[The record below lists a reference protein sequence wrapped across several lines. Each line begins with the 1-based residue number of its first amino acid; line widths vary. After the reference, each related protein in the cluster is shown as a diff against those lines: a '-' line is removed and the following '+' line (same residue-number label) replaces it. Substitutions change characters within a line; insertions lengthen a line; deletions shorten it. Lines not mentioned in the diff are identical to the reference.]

1 MLSSGSDAMGIY
13 AFFVGNLG
21 AFGIYIDLGG
31 GGGSWIKLAFNC
43 RSKFTPKYCTA

>member
-31 GGGSWIKLAFNC
+31 GVGGGGGVVVLG
-43 RSKFTPKYCTA
+43 